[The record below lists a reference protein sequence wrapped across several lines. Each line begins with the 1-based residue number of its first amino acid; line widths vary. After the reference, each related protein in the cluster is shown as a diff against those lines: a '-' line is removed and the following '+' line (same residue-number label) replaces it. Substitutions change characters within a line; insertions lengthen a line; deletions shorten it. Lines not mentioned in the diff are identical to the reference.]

1 MTTAAD
7 TTATKGAEKSS
18 GKSERPI
25 ASPRRPGA
33 RDPAAGYRRIAWSL
47 ISLVLVPSGLI
58 LAVGLLLLV
67 RGSPDW
73 NLVLGILVLVFCGT
87 LATGVTLVWVFI
99 YKETNL
105 SQLQTDFVSKVSHEL
120 KTPLTSI
127 RMFAETLKMKRGSPE
142 QAEECIDLLCRETE
156 RLAERID
163 RLLEWGRMEAGRK
176 IYDLRPTNVG
186 EAVREAIDHFSPL
199 QLQADGEVDVAVAPE
214 IPEVMMD
221 RPAFVTAVT
230 NLLSNA
236 WKYGGR
242 PRQIDV
248 RVERG
253 DDEKTVRVKVHDNGE
268 GIPPSEHK
276 QIFQKFYRRD
286 DRLSRMQEGSG
297 LGLAIAAHVVRGHRG
312 KIVVESAPGKGAT
325 FVITLPVA

>member
-1 MTTAAD
+1 
-7 TTATKGAEKSS
+7 
-18 GKSERPI
+18 
-25 ASPRRPGA
+25 
-33 RDPAAGYRRIAWSL
+33 
-47 ISLVLVPSGLI
+47 
-58 LAVGLLLLV
+58 
-67 RGSPDW
+67 
-73 NLVLGILVLVFCGT
+73 
-87 LATGVTLVWVFI
+87 VFI

-142 QAEECIDLLCRETE
+142 QTDECIDLLCRETE

-176 IYDLRPTNVG
+176 IYDLRPVNVG
-186 EAVREAIDHFSPL
+186 DAVREAIDHFSPL
-199 QLQADGEVDVAVAPE
+199 QLQADGEVDVSIAPDL
-214 IPEVMMD
+214 PEAMLD

-242 PRQIDV
+242 PRRIAV
-248 RVERG
+248 RVDR
-253 DDEKTVRVKVHDNGE
+253 DDDGKTIRVRVRDNGE
-268 GIPPSEHK
+268 GIPSSEHK
-276 QIFQKFYRRD
+276 RIFQKFYRRD

-312 KIVVESAPGKGAT
+312 TIAVESEPTKGAT
-325 FVITLPVA
+325 FVIAVPIE